1 MQDKVYNYLLKNYPA
16 STLKWARGLKWEK
29 RMVPLA
35 TVDMMRR
42 PGGRNMQKVRAIA
55 RDVRAGKAMEPVVLV
70 DTPKGR
76 KIADGYHRTLGF
88 RHAEKKTIEAY
99 IAKTDEIHG
108 PWDTDMHAAK
118 KNVAPGKTASLA
130 SLGIEKRA
138 LV

>member
-1 MQDKVYNYLLKNYPA
+1 MI
-16 STLKWARGLKWEK
+16 
-29 RMVPLA
+29 PLA
-35 TVDMMRR
+35 TIDMMRR
-42 PGGRNMQKVRAIA
+42 PGGRNMDKVRAIA
-55 RDVRAGKAMEPVVLV
+55 KDVRDKKTMDPVVLV

-88 RHAEKKTIEAY
+88 KHAGKKTIEAY
-99 IAKTDEIHG
+99 IAKTPAIHG

-130 SLGIEKRA
+130 SLGIEKGA